1 MPSSYT
7 RGEKFRLAVLVVKA
21 GKQSMAGDPNVD
33 TIDPRVKAEA
43 ERIEQ
48 RAEDRGTREVA
59 ALQRRLSETR
69 QAASNAKATMR
80 TSSGKDR
87 AAARQQMHDHEQ
99 AARRIER
106 ELRRYR

>member
-7 RGEKFRLAVLVVKA
+7 GAEKRRLAWLTLKA
-21 GKQSMAGDPNVD
+21 AKQSLAGDPNVD
-33 TIDPRVKAEA
+33 TIDDRVKRETD
-43 ERIEQ
+43 RIEQ
-48 RAEDRGTREVA
+48 RAEERGAREVD

-69 QAASNAKATMR
+69 QAAANAKVTMR

-87 AAARQQMHDHEQ
+87 AAARQQMNDHEQ

-106 ELRRYR
+106 ELRRYQ

>member
-7 RGEKFRLAVLVVKA
+7 GAEKRRLAWLTLKA
-21 GKQSMAGDPNVD
+21 AKQSMAGDPNVD

-48 RAEDRGTREVA
+48 RAEDRGAREVN

-69 QAASNAKATMR
+69 QAVANAKVTMR

-87 AAARQQMHDHEQ
+87 AAARQQMHDLEQ

-106 ELRRYR
+106 ELRRYQ